1 MYPSLYSSCICFLLL
16 NYNRSGVKLMSL
28 GAGYGDLNLLLAD
41 IKEVKTAAKTF
52 MTTQHQGISGPFP
65 HVLVLAFLV
74 LLSKYFYY
82 KIKKRGKKYLM

>member
-1 MYPSLYSSCICFLLL
+1 M
-16 NYNRSGVKLMSL
+16 KLMSL

-65 HVLVLAFLV
+65 HVLVSAFLV
-74 LLSKYFYY
+74 LLSKISIIESR
-82 KIKKRGKKYLM
+82 KEERNM